1 MRARGILAATVGG
14 AVVGVLAAGAGRL
27 AAGSVLLALGGA
39 LLVVL
44 LGYVVAN
51 ASGTSGVGEFVRGL
65 LIGLNTALNVLLAL
79 AVYSA
84 LLGPAP
90 GAGLA
95 ALLGVLN
102 FLTAFD
108 PVANN
113 EVFQGLLG
121 WANWLLPM
129 SWLVVGLGLL
139 FWVAN
144 TIGHAI
150 GTWIFGS
157 DFFRVKGV
165 GADWKTGTFFMH
177 GGWISN
183 LNYLHTAFN
192 MGCFAFVDRASAH
205 WFIEHEAGHSLNLA
219 AFGSLFH
226 FLGAIDENV
235 TGGHQNAYAERL
247 AESNNPAPR
256 WPNIIPMWI

>member
-1 MRARGILAATVGG
+1 MGARGVLAATVAG
-14 AVVGVLAAGAGRL
+14 AAVGVLAVGAGRL
-27 AAGSVLLALGGA
+27 VAGSVLPAVGVA

-44 LGYVVAN
+44 VGYVVAN
-51 ASGTSGVGEFVRGL
+51 VSGASGPGDFVRGL
-65 LIGLNTALNVLLAL
+65 LIGLNTALNVVLAL
-79 AVYSA
+79 AVYGA
-84 LLGPAP
+84 LLGTPA
-90 GAGLA
+90 GIALA
-95 ALLGVLN
+95 AVLGTLN
-102 FLTAFD
+102 FLAAFD
-108 PVANN
+108 PVANS

-129 SWLVVGLGLL
+129 SWLVVALGLL

-144 TIGHAI
+144 LIGHAV
-150 GTWIFGS
+150 GTWPFGS
-157 DFFRVKGV
+157 DFCRVRAV

-192 MGCFAFVDRASAH
+192 MGCFAFVDRASGH
-205 WFIEHEAGHSLNLA
+205 WYIEHEAGHTLNLA

-226 FLGAIDENV
+226 FVGAIDENV